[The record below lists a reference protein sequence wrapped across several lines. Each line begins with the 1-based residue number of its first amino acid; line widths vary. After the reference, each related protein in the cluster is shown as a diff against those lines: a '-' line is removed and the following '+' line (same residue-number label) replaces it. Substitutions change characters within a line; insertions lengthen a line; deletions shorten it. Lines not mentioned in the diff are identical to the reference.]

1 MPGRETSRLTTNPV
15 ATYGI
20 CVKHILAGLLIAGTS
35 VAADL
40 DSQFAFENE
49 IIREWNTTEYPVVSQ
64 RGKQALQI
72 NPATWQHL
80 QSAHFVF
87 HFVNRGVAVRTAQ
100 ESEFYL
106 RWIRQALELDQA
118 DTDKKSHVFIFENPE
133 DWKQFTKAA
142 TLDPWTGGFFD
153 GLDLYFWRKTG
164 LGVLNSDQTL
174 PHEITH
180 RVFYEKYPAGSIP
193 LAFHEGFAEYE
204 ARKLAFRYLRP
215 RHYNVRVS
223 SNRVPRDKFLS
234 AEKLLE
240 TTTYPQDDGSVEA
253 FYDESERLVNF
264 LMEKHGLA
272 KFRDLMQAL
281 AGGQRFHI
289 ALLQVYSK
297 DYNSMDQFERVFAD
311 YAILQTK

>member
-1 MPGRETSRLTTNPV
+1 M
-15 ATYGI
+15 
-20 CVKHILAGLLIAGTS
+20 KHFVAGLLIAGVS
-35 VAADL
+35 VAANL

-49 IIREWNTTEYPVVSQ
+49 VIREWNAIEHPVESQ
-64 RGKQALQI
+64 RGKQALPI
-72 NPATWQHL
+72 NPASWQHL
-80 QSAHFVF
+80 QSDHFVF
-87 HFVNRGVAVRTAQ
+87 HGAHRGVAIRTAQ

-106 RWIRQALELDQA
+106 RMIRQALELDHV
-118 DTDKKSHVFIFENPE
+118 DDGKKSHVFIFENPE
-133 DWKQFTKAA
+133 DWKQFTKAV

-164 LGVLNSDQTL
+164 MGVLNSDQTL

-215 RHYNVRVS
+215 RGYNVHVIS
-223 SNRVPRDKFLS
+223 KRVPRDKFLP

-240 TTTYPQDDGSVEA
+240 MSSYPQDDGSVEA

-264 LMEKHGLA
+264 LMEKHGLG
-272 KFRDLMQAL
+272 KFRDLLQAL
-281 AGGQRFHI
+281 AAGQRFNI
-289 ALLQVYSK
+289 ALLRVYSN
-297 DYNSMDQFERVFAD
+297 DYNSLDQFERVFAD
-311 YAILQTK
+311 YAILEKTK